1 MVYGVQ
7 TGLLSLLGLF
17 AKAFV
22 IDDVLESIN
31 MCKAFTVITTE
42 AKAINEY
49 ITKNLGHSATSYDAL
64 GAYTGENRTVI
75 LTVCRRA
82 EAGSS
87 EEGLKKLIPTHL
99 LLSPTQAKLW
109 ERASVINKK
118 ESAT

>member
-82 EAGSS
+82 EAAQLRRRIKEIDSHAFIIITNTS
-87 EEGLKKLIPTHL
+87 EIMGKGFGDK
-99 LLSPTQAKLW
+99 
-109 ERASVINKK
+109 
-118 ESAT
+118 